1 MKVRTFFLMLLLAAI
16 AVFTLLN
23 WQAILSPTS
32 LSLGVAD
39 IQAPLGL
46 IMLGLMVTI
55 SVLFLLYIVYLQT
68 SVFLETR
75 RHNKEMHA
83 NRVLADQA
91 EASRFTKL
99 NVFLESEIK
108 KQTSLASENRAALLA
123 RIEQL
128 ERELRLTI
136 EQSTNSLS
144 ASLGE
149 LEDRVE
155 KSLKP

>member
-83 NRVLADQA
+83 NRVLTDQA